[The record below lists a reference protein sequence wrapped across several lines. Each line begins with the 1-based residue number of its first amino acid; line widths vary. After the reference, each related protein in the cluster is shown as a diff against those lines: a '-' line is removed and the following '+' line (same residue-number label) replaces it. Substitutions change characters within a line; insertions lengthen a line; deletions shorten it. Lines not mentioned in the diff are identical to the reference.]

1 MPIIHPSYVPILVDR
16 LQLHYRYDKAKG
28 DECDH
33 WRDWSKAVFT
43 QHLEIIWPQT
53 EDVADRTFLEA
64 VPFQY
69 DLENIEVEQKTLTAI
84 SNIHSHYIDRTEGEK
99 LNDAEHINWTA
110 RFHKI
115 LRKLNMTLP
124 VENIREFR
132 FVLIN
137 MFEAVRQDIKEMQ
150 TVLHFTLSENSR
162 TRTSEPTKRE
172 KAPKGQP
179 PTGAPAKH
187 CTVCGRYFYE
197 GTTCRLK
204 ESKYSNHA
212 NKPYVGS
219 EAHAKVVKD
228 KGIQATFIPLEGSGN
243 NPNLKR
249 KAESAPSERPNRPQ
263 IKKDW
268 KNVFAN

>member
-1 MPIIHPSYVPILVDR
+1 MMSVTIGKIGLR
-16 LQLHYRYDKAKG
+16 LFSHI
-28 DECDH
+28 
-33 WRDWSKAVFT
+33 

-53 EDVADRTFLEA
+53 EDVADRTSLEA
-64 VPFQY
+64 VRDLPFQY
-69 DLENIEVEQKTLTAI
+69 DLENIEVEQKTFTAI
-84 SNIHSHYIDRTEGEK
+84 SNIHSHYTDRAEGDDVKAVKILMEK
-99 LNDAEHINWTA
+99 LNDPEHINWTA
-110 RFHKI
+110 RFHEI
-115 LRKLNMTLP
+115 LRKLNMTFP

-150 TVLHFTLSENSR
+150 TVLHFTLSGNSW

-187 CTVCGRYFYE
+187 CTVCGRYFHE

-204 ESKYSNHA
+204 ESKYANHA

-219 EAHAKVVKD
+219 EAHKRLVKG
-228 KGIQATFIPLEGSGN
+228 KGIKATFIPLEGSGN

-249 KAESAPSERPNRPQ
+249 KAESAPPRDQ
-263 IKKDW
+263 IGHKLRGIDRGEQLYSLSSTPMI
-268 KNVFAN
+268 

>member
-1 MPIIHPSYVPILVDR
+1 M
-16 LQLHYRYDKAKG
+16 
-28 DECDH
+28 
-33 WRDWSKAVFT
+33 
-43 QHLEIIWPQT
+43 
-53 EDVADRTFLEA
+53 
-64 VPFQY
+64 
-69 DLENIEVEQKTLTAI
+69 
-84 SNIHSHYIDRTEGEK
+84 EK
-99 LNDAEHINWTA
+99 LNDPEHINWTA
-110 RFHKI
+110 RFHEI
-115 LRKLNMTLP
+115 LRKLNMTFP

-187 CTVCGRYFYE
+187 CTVCGRYIHK

-204 ESKYSNHA
+204 ESKYANHA

-219 EAHAKVVKD
+219 ETHTRLVKD
-228 KGIQATFIPLEGSGN
+228 KGIKAT
-243 NPNLKR
+243 
-249 KAESAPSERPNRPQ
+249 
-263 IKKDW
+263 
-268 KNVFAN
+268 